1 MNKVSERASRRE
13 VESAASEREGKVL
26 GLNSVTI
33 RLGSGTVRAI
43 PSKEARMSIAQIK
56 PISYLKSHA
65 AQIAQ
70 ELADGADPL
79 VVTQNGVA
87 RLVVMDAADYER
99 REQTLALLK
108 LLALGDREV
117 ERGQH
122 LDADEVYTELAAE

>member
-1 MNKVSERASRRE
+1 
-13 VESAASEREGKVL
+13 
-26 GLNSVTI
+26 
-33 RLGSGTVRAI
+33 
-43 PSKEARMSIAQIK
+43 MSIDQIK

-108 LLALGDREV
+108 LIALGDREV
-117 ERGQH
+117 ESGRHVG
-122 LDADEVYTELAAE
+122 ADELFSELAAE

>member
-1 MNKVSERASRRE
+1 
-13 VESAASEREGKVL
+13 
-26 GLNSVTI
+26 
-33 RLGSGTVRAI
+33 
-43 PSKEARMSIAQIK
+43 MSIAQIK

-87 RLVVMDAADYER
+87 RLAVDFER

-108 LLALGDREV
+108 LLALGDREID
-117 ERGQH
+117 RGQH
-122 LDADEVYTELAAE
+122 LDADEMYAELAAE

>member
-1 MNKVSERASRRE
+1 
-13 VESAASEREGKVL
+13 
-26 GLNSVTI
+26 
-33 RLGSGTVRAI
+33 
-43 PSKEARMSIAQIK
+43 MSIAQIK

-87 RLVVMDAADYER
+87 RLVVMDANDYER

-108 LLALGDREV
+108 LIALGDREIA
-117 ERGQH
+117 RGQH
-122 LDADEVYTELAAE
+122 LDADELYAELVGE

>member
-1 MNKVSERASRRE
+1 
-13 VESAASEREGKVL
+13 
-26 GLNSVTI
+26 
-33 RLGSGTVRAI
+33 
-43 PSKEARMSIAQIK
+43 MSMAQIK

-79 VVTQNGVA
+79 VVTQNGIA
-87 RLVVMDAADYER
+87 RLVVMDAAEYER

-108 LLALGDREV
+108 LLALGEREI

-122 LDADEVYTELAAE
+122 LDADEVYAELAGE

>member
-1 MNKVSERASRRE
+1 
-13 VESAASEREGKVL
+13 
-26 GLNSVTI
+26 
-33 RLGSGTVRAI
+33 
-43 PSKEARMSIAQIK
+43 MSIAQIK

-79 VVTQNGVA
+79 IVTQNGVA
-87 RLVVMDAADYER
+87 RLVVMDATDYEQ

-108 LLALGDREV
+108 LLTLGDREV

-122 LDADEVYTELAAE
+122 LDADEVYAGLAAE

>member
-1 MNKVSERASRRE
+1 M
-13 VESAASEREGKVL
+13 
-26 GLNSVTI
+26 SV
-33 RLGSGTVRAI
+33 
-43 PSKEARMSIAQIK
+43 AQIK

-87 RLVVMDAADYER
+87 RLVVMDAAEYER

-108 LLALGDREV
+108 LLALDDREI
-117 ERGQH
+117 ERRQH
-122 LDADEVYTELAAE
+122 LDADEVYAELAVK

>member
-1 MNKVSERASRRE
+1 
-13 VESAASEREGKVL
+13 
-26 GLNSVTI
+26 
-33 RLGSGTVRAI
+33 
-43 PSKEARMSIAQIK
+43 MSIAQIK

-87 RLVVMDAADYER
+87 RLVVMDAVDYER

-108 LLALGDREV
+108 LLALGDRQI
-117 ERGQH
+117 ERGEH
-122 LDADEVYTELAAE
+122 VDADEVYAELAAE

>member
-1 MNKVSERASRRE
+1 
-13 VESAASEREGKVL
+13 
-26 GLNSVTI
+26 
-33 RLGSGTVRAI
+33 
-43 PSKEARMSIAQIK
+43 MSIAQIR

-87 RLVVMDAADYER
+87 RLVVMDATDYEQ

-108 LLALGDREV
+108 LLALAGREIQ
-117 ERGQH
+117 RGQH
-122 LDADEVYTELAAE
+122 LDADEVYAELAVE

>member
-1 MNKVSERASRRE
+1 
-13 VESAASEREGKVL
+13 
-26 GLNSVTI
+26 
-33 RLGSGTVRAI
+33 
-43 PSKEARMSIAQIK
+43 MSIAQIK

-87 RLVVMDAADYER
+87 RLVVMDASDYER

-108 LLALGDREV
+108 LIALGDREIA
-117 ERGQH
+117 RGQH
-122 LDADEVYTELAAE
+122 LDADELYAELVGE